1 MDSTPIEILIKK
13 DLELFLYH
21 KSLETLTTED
31 AVEIGAYVGANFL
44 RIIFTKNKE
53 LKPEELNGVFGII
66 SNVYNDLFEEQFTQN
81 DYKKLSNRALELLKD
96 TRFEQNSKV
105 FFWKNIG
112 KQKMIDLSEHKIIKH
127 QPNNNK
133 K

>member
-1 MDSTPIEILIKK
+1 MDTTSIETLIKN

-21 KSLETLTTED
+21 KSLSKLTIED

-66 SNVYNDLFEEQFTQN
+66 SNVYNDLFDKQFTQN
-81 DYKKLSNRALELLKD
+81 DYEQLALKTSDLLKD
-96 TRFEQNSKV
+96 THFEQNSKV
-105 FFWKNIG
+105 FFG
-112 KQKMIDLSEHKIIKH
+112 KILGNKDL
-127 QPNNNK
+127 
-133 K
+133 